1 MDILHILRS
10 KPDAA
15 TEKIITALTSDGG
28 ADVIRLYRGEIDW
41 ESVVEAIF
49 GHNRVICW
57 W

>member
-15 TEKIITALTSDGG
+15 TEKLITELSPDGG
-28 ADVIRLYRGEIDW
+28 ADIIKLYQREIDW
-41 ESVVEAIF
+41 EGVVEAIF